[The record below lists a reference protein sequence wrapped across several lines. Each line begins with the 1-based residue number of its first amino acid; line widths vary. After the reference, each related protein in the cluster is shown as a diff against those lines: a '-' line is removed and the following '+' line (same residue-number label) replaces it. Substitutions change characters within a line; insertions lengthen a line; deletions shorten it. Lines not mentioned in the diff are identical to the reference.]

1 MEARRF
7 CRGRYAHQSL
17 DPQTIFPRHPFKESW
32 QFGRCDTRLLR
43 LVARIDLNQQT
54 GRPPRRRNGLAQRGC
69 QAVTIEGLDD
79 IEKLDRLVCLIAL
92 QWADQAQF
100 KIGMGG
106 AAASPMFD
114 RLLDPVFPEY
124 ALPRSERCIEQD
136 AGLTL

>member
-54 GRPPRRRNGLAQRGC
+54 GRPPRRRNGL
-69 QAVTIEGLDD
+69 
-79 IEKLDRLVCLIAL
+79 VCLIAL